1 MLAAADEFDGKKDE
15 FDLLQILIKKR
26 TMFFFTFFIKFKIL
40 CFHWVSVGRVRLFLN
55 YVLK

>member
-26 TMFFFTFFIKFKIL
+26 TMFFFYIF
-40 CFHWVSVGRVRLFLN
+40 
-55 YVLK
+55 Y